1 MLMQMKRITASEQ
14 IYKEM
19 HSQIMFLELKPGEEL
34 NMQKLLQNAG
44 VSRSPL
50 RDALLKL
57 QEDNLVEIFPQ
68 KGSQISRINLKQ
80 VEVERFMRS
89 TLELAVIPLFAKAC
103 TKEHLLKM
111 RRALEEQKFALEITD
126 QKAFL
131 NADDDFHKVFFSATG
146 KERIWDLI
154 QSQSGNYRRI
164 RFLSNQVPE
173 ILNNIIGEH
182 ERILNSFSE
191 GQMEECLL
199 LDKKHLT
206 RLIAEIDILETKY
219 PGYFE

>member
-1 MLMQMKRITASEQ
+1 M
-14 IYKEM
+14 Y
-19 HSQIMFLELKPGEEL
+19 G
-34 NMQKLLQNAG
+34 
-44 VSRSPL
+44 
-50 RDALLKL
+50 
-57 QEDNLVEIFPQ
+57 
-68 KGSQISRINLKQ
+68 
-80 VEVERFMRS
+80 
-89 TLELAVIPLFAKAC
+89 
-103 TKEHLLKM
+103 
-111 RRALEEQKFALEITD
+111 
-126 QKAFL
+126 
-131 NADDDFHKVFFSATG
+131 FHKVFFSATG

-206 RLIAEIDILETKY
+206 KLIAEIDILETKY